1 MFETY
6 PTHTWNK
13 PAWNPFEICSKPMWS
28 LPITYLTCLPEA
40 YLKPA
45 WTLSDTCLKP
55 TWKLLYAY
63 TKSGLLM
70 ITNWKCDRDIRK
82 SRNPQPSEKGS
93 IPPPMEGWISGLAMV
108 WYETRMKHVWNK
120 IWNTC
125 PPTYLH
131 IKIQLKNATPG
142 QVWNNWP
149 IIFMLF
155 CMAQFHNHMFS
166 FGFQKAELQNQDFS
180 LGFLRFA
187 QHRKL
192 RARSVSPLTHLE
204 VWNMYET
211 CLKHG
216 MKHTL
221 QHAAAMSL

>member
-1 MFETY
+1 MHTACLKPIRHIPEKNLLETHLKSAQSRCEVY
-6 PTHTWNK
+6 LQPTWHACRK
-13 PAWNPFEICSKPMWS
+13 PTGSLCEPYLTHAWS
-28 LPITYLTCLPEA
+28 LPENSFKRILH
-40 YLKPA
+40 
-45 WTLSDTCLKP
+45 
-55 TWKLLYAY
+55 
-63 TKSGLLM
+63 
-70 ITNWKCDRDIRK
+70 IRK
-82 SRNPQPSEKGS
+82 LRNPKPSEKGS
-93 IPPPMEGWISGLAMV
+93 VPPPMEGWMSGLAMV

-131 IKIQLKNATPG
+131 IKIELKNATPG
-142 QVWNNWP
+142 QVWSNWP

-187 QHRKL
+187 HHRKL
-192 RARSVSPLTHLE
+192 RARSVSPHTNLE
-204 VWNMYET
+204 VWNMHET